1 MDQINSTELPAF
13 QKTMLMRIAGVREDS
28 GDKTEIEVTE
38 KDGALSL
45 PAAKR
50 MLKWLAE
57 AVGRGLELSGGS
69 ETPKEVSVLLRL
81 LLVNMGEIYLDTA
94 LDA

>member
-1 MDQINSTELPAF
+1 
-13 QKTMLMRIAGVREDS
+13 MLMRIAGVRDDNS
-28 GDKTEIEVTE
+28 DKTEIEVTAN
-38 KDGALSL
+38 DGALSL
-45 PAAKR
+45 PTAKR
-50 MLKWLAE
+50 VLKWLAE

-81 LLVNMGEIYLDTA
+81 LLENLGEIYLDTG

>member
-1 MDQINSTELPAF
+1 
-13 QKTMLMRIAGVREDS
+13 MLMRIAGVRDDNS
-28 GDKTEIEVTE
+28 DKTEIEVTE

-45 PAAKR
+45 ATAKR
-50 MLKWLAE
+50 VLKWLAE

-81 LLVNMGEIYLDTA
+81 LLVHLGEIYLDTG

>member
-1 MDQINSTELPAF
+1 
-13 QKTMLMRIAGVREDS
+13 MLMRIAGIRDDS
-28 GDKTEIEVTE
+28 SDKAEIEVSD
-38 KDGALSL
+38 KDGTLSL
-45 PAAKR
+45 PTAKR

-69 ETPKEVSVLLRL
+69 ETPKEVAVLLKL
-81 LLVNMGEIYLDTA
+81 LLVHLGEIYLDTA